1 MRFAVVAHRST
12 DTNEALAAAAESL
25 GAAAAVLAPRDA
37 LRVLQPGDVALGRL
51 DVREGLDGIES
62 GELELERLAASG
74 VEVLNPPRALAAA
87 HDKLLTARALRLA
100 GLPHPRTWLIA
111 EGMPSAAPE
120 LPLVLKPRFGSWG
133 RDVVL
138 CRTREELDEALER
151 AAFRGWFRE
160 HGALAQE
167 LVPPQGWDLRIV
179 VAAGRVVGA
188 ARRLAAPGEWRTNVA
203 LGGHSEPAAAPL
215 LARTLALAAAQ
226 AIRADLVGVDLL
238 PTGNGYVIAELNGAV
253 DVQPWYRYD
262 GDVYADAVFELM
274 RSVHDRW
281 PSQSPRS
288 TSSRL
293 HRPGTRVRAW
303 SR

>member
-1 MRFAVVAHRST
+1 MRTVRFAVVAHRST

-62 GELELERLAASG
+62 GELELDRLAAVG

-100 GLPHPRTWLIA
+100 GLPHPRSWLIA

-138 CRTREELDEALER
+138 CRTRDELDEALER
-151 AAFRGWFRE
+151 ASFRGWFRE

-262 GDVYADAVFELM
+262 GDVYGDAVFELL
-274 RSVHDRW
+274 RSVRDR
-281 PSQSPRS
+281 
-288 TSSRL
+288 L
-293 HRPGTRVRAW
+293 AVA
-303 SR
+303 

>member
-1 MRFAVVAHRST
+1 MRTVRFAVVAHRST
-12 DTNEALAAAAESL
+12 DTNEALAAAAGSL

-151 AAFRGWFRE
+151 ASFRGWFRE

-226 AIRADLVGVDLL
+226 AICADLVGVDLL

-274 RSVHDRW
+274 RSIRDR
-281 PSQSPRS
+281 
-288 TSSRL
+288 
-293 HRPGTRVRAW
+293 VAVA
-303 SR
+303 

>member
-1 MRFAVVAHRST
+1 MRTVRFAVVAHRST
-12 DTNEALAAAAESL
+12 ETNEALAAAAESL

-37 LRVLQPGDVALGRL
+37 LQVLQPGDVALGRL

-62 GELELERLAASG
+62 GELELERLAACG

-138 CRTREELDEALER
+138 CRTREELDGALER
-151 AAFRGWFRE
+151 ASFRGWFRE

-179 VAAGRVVGA
+179 VAAGRVVGS
-188 ARRLAAPGEWRTNVA
+188 ARRFAAPGEWRTNVA
-203 LGGHSEPAAAPL
+203 LGGHSEPATAPL
-215 LARTLALAAAQ
+215 LARTLAISAAQ

-238 PTGNGYVIAELNGAV
+238 PTANGYVVAEVNGAV
-253 DVQPWYRYD
+253 DVKPWYRYE
-262 GDVYADAVFELM
+262 GDVYADAVFELL
-274 RSVHDRW
+274 RSVHDR
-281 PSQSPRS
+281 
-288 TSSRL
+288 L
-293 HRPGTRVRAW
+293 AVA
-303 SR
+303 

>member
-1 MRFAVVAHRST
+1 MRTVRFAVVAHRST

-62 GELELERLAASG
+62 GELELERLAAFG

-100 GLPHPRTWLIA
+100 GLPHPRSWLIA

-133 RDVVL
+133 RDVAL
-138 CRTREELDEALER
+138 CRTRGELDEALER
-151 AAFRGWFRE
+151 ASFRGWFRE

-167 LVPPQGWDLRIV
+167 VVPPQGWDLRIV

-274 RSVHDRW
+274 RSVRDR
-281 PSQSPRS
+281 
-288 TSSRL
+288 L
-293 HRPGTRVRAW
+293 AVA
-303 SR
+303 